1 MTELNTDVQQ
11 DEKVAELETITE
23 TTLDQQ
29 AIQEEQQLKIAQLEE
44 EVQLLRTKID
54 EKEETEKLLQ
64 SEQKQIEVAR
74 KLIEQKLAENEK
86 SAALLLERQLDLQKR
101 ESDEKVNFAQFKLTE
116 LDRMKAEL
124 EKSLEAK
131 RLEIERQKVELEKA
145 LEKKRKEI
153 EQLSASL
160 EQDIAKRKELA
171 EKEIAKLRT
180 ERLKELEAEYATEHR
195 AVQARLANYKKEIEE
210 IVNEKQEHLTA
221 AIAEMQRERQQFE
234 NEKRQLE
241 QKEQELRS
249 KELDLVNRE
258 SNLKMDQDI
267 LRQEQ
272 QSLQVRVERECQALI
287 QEKQLESEQLH
298 NFQRSLT
305 ERVRLLETELQKREQ
320 SMLRLGNRTAD
331 DLLNEIEVAKKEIYE
346 LRTELQN
353 RPGEETFVMLEER
366 SRKFEEL
373 QSLYT
378 EAQRKLQKLELA
390 EHRFEMSVAKLQMER
405 QNYEMELKR
414 REVMELQLKKYEDD
428 INRLKKLHEQSE
440 ENGARIGVIEEPYFV
455 IDKTMNTAGL
465 TEEDW
470 LINIEQLCERSG
482 MKFNRRLLLAF
493 HTALKTAEYSP
504 LTVLAGVSGTGKS
517 ELPRLYSRFGGLY
530 YLSLP
535 VQPDWDSPQSL
546 FGYFNSVDNRFNA
559 TPLIR
564 SMVQFQQEAPEAL
577 EQFSLKDS
585 VLLVLLDEMNLA
597 HVELYFSELL
607 SKLETRRGEKNSVY
621 LDVDLG
627 AGMDKYKVALSSN
640 VLWVGTMNEDET
652 TKSLSDKVIDRGN
665 LISFPRP
672 MKFED
677 RKNKYLADPEAKLS
691 YAVWKSWIEQQVNL
705 DEEIVPYKEALEE
718 INGYLEVVGR
728 ALGHRVWQSVKNYI
742 GNHPHVISA
751 KKKEDEVLLTE
762 AITEAFEEALVHKVM
777 PKLRGIEVEGIAHTQ
792 CLVPIREKLRQIAPG
807 LVTDFDLA
815 TSNAYGVF
823 IWRSAKYLEA
833 SEQEQPEQLVEEQ
846 STVEI

>member
-1 MTELNTDVQQ
+1 MKLNTDVQQ
-11 DEKVAELETITE
+11 GEKSEELEVFTE
-23 TTLDQQ
+23 TTLDDQIVQ
-29 AIQEEQQLKIAQLEE
+29 NEQQLKIEQLEK
-44 EVQLLRTKID
+44 EVQLLREKID
-54 EKEETEKLLQ
+54 EKEQKEKLIQ
-64 SEQKQIEVAR
+64 SEQKQVEVAR

-86 SAALLLERQLDLQKR
+86 IAATLLERQLDLQKR
-101 ESDEKVNFAQFKLTE
+101 ESDEKVNFAQFKLAE

-124 EKSLEAK
+124 EKGLEAK
-131 RLEIERQKVELEKA
+131 RVEIGRQKVELEKS
-145 LEKKRKEI
+145 LEKKRNEI
-153 EQLSASL
+153 EQLSVQL
-160 EQDIAKRKELA
+160 EQDIIKRKELA
-171 EKEIAKLRT
+171 EKEIEKLRAS
-180 ERLKELEAEYATEHR
+180 RLKELEAEYAIEHR
-195 AVQARLANYKKEIEE
+195 AVQERLINYKKEIEA
-210 IVNEKQEHLTA
+210 IVNEKQEYLTA
-221 AIAEMQRERQQFE
+221 AIADMQDERQRFE
-234 NEKRQLE
+234 NEKRQLK
-241 QKEQELRS
+241 QLEQELRS

-258 SNLKMDQDI
+258 SDLKMDQDI

-272 QSLQVRVERECQALI
+272 QSLQLRVERECQALI
-287 QEKQLESEQLH
+287 QEKQLEKEQLL

-373 QSLYT
+373 QGLYT

-405 QNYEMELKR
+405 QKYEMELKR
-414 REVMELQLKKYEDD
+414 REVMELEMKKYEDD

-440 ENGARIGVIEEPYFV
+440 ENGARIGVIEEPYFE

-564 SMVQFQQEAPEAL
+564 SMVQFQQEVPEAL
-577 EQFSLKDS
+577 EQSSLKDS
-585 VLLVLLDEMNLA
+585 VLLILLDEMNLA

-607 SKLETRRGEKNSVY
+607 SKLETRRGEKKSVY

-677 RKNKYLADPEAKLS
+677 RKNKYLADPEAKLP
-691 YAVWKSWIEQQVNL
+691 YAVWKSWIEQQVNI

-718 INGYLEVVGR
+718 INSYLEVVGR

-762 AITEAFEEALVHKVM
+762 AITGAFEEALVHKVM
-777 PKLRGIEVEGIAHTQ
+777 PKLRGIEVEGIANTQ
-792 CLVPIREKLRQIAPG
+792 CLMPIREKLRQIAPG

-833 SEQEQPEQLVEEQ
+833 SEQEQIE
-846 STVEI
+846 